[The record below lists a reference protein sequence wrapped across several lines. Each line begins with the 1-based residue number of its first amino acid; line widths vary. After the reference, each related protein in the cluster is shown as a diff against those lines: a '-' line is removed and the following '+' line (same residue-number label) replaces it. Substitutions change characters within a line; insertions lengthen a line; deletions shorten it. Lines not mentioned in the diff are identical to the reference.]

1 MYESVSIFFDTHIIS
16 ISIDNYVSVF
26 TKIFR
31 QFSSKCDNIA
41 VSLTQ
46 IVNIFKNFAKNVN
59 NFVDNFANGGI
70 M

>member
-1 MYESVSIFFDTHIIS
+1 MLYTYIIS

-31 QFSSKCDNIA
+31 QFSPKCDNIA
-41 VSLTQ
+41 VSLIQ
-46 IVNIFKNFAKNVN
+46 IVKIFGNFAKNVN
-59 NFVDNFANGGI
+59 NFVDNFTNSGI